1 MESLYRKYRPLTFD
15 SVVGQQHIVSTLE
28 HAITEGRLSHAYLFC
43 GPRGTGKTTMARIL
57 AKALLCRNAEAARA
71 EGASGC
77 MPDGTCEECELIA
90 EGNHPDVYELD
101 AASRTGV
108 DNVREE
114 IINSVNFAPVRG
126 KYKIYIIDEVHMLT
140 TAAFNALLKIIEEPP
155 AHLLFILATTELH
168 KVPATILSRCQRFS
182 FRRLMQEDIASR
194 INYVAYQEHIEIEPD
209 AVQLLARLAD
219 GALRDGLSLLDQCAS
234 AATGSVTA
242 ELVDSTLGLAGERK
256 AAEIFA
262 AVADKNASRALELFS
277 GLYASGKDVAA
288 MTDELCSLS
297 RDLLM
302 LKAAPKSG
310 LSMLTGVCSDQEALA
325 LLERFSPAE
334 LLRITT
340 LLQQTAAGFQKS
352 ANRRVDMELCLI
364 QMCQPQLS
372 LDAKA
377 LSARIGR
384 IEEKLASGMLVSAA
398 AVPQKAPPPE
408 DVDDGERPPLPDDA
422 DDPMRGAAPEASAQP
437 EQKQA
442 EPRNGGAEI
451 WPELTQA
458 LRESLSVRERGFFA
472 SNGPVKPLLKGD
484 TLTLIAD
491 TDFVLNIIRKPE
503 VQTLVQ
509 QKASAM
515 LGRHVGVQFARKGQI
530 TQQGNDPMDAL
541 VAFGGQHNDIFTIK

>member
-1 MESLYRKYRPLTFD
+1 
-15 SVVGQQHIVSTLE
+15 
-28 HAITEGRLSHAYLFC
+28 
-43 GPRGTGKTTMARIL
+43 
-57 AKALLCRNAEAARA
+57 
-71 EGASGC
+71 
-77 MPDGTCEECELIA
+77 
-90 EGNHPDVYELD
+90 
-101 AASRTGV
+101 
-108 DNVREE
+108 
-114 IINSVNFAPVRG
+114 
-126 KYKIYIIDEVHMLT
+126 
-140 TAAFNALLKIIEEPP
+140 
-155 AHLLFILATTELH
+155 
-168 KVPATILSRCQRFS
+168 
-182 FRRLMQEDIASR
+182 
-194 INYVAYQEHIEIEPD
+194 
-209 AVQLLARLAD
+209 
-219 GALRDGLSLLDQCAS
+219 
-234 AATGSVTA
+234 
-242 ELVDSTLGLAGERK
+242 
-256 AAEIFA
+256 
-262 AVADKNASRALELFS
+262 
-277 GLYASGKDVAA
+277 

-384 IEEKLASGMLVSAA
+384 IEEKLASGTLVSAA

-422 DDPMRGAAPEASAQP
+422 DDPIRSAAPEASAQP

-503 VQTLVQ
+503 V
-509 QKASAM
+509 
-515 LGRHVGVQFARKGQI
+515 
-530 TQQGNDPMDAL
+530 
-541 VAFGGQHNDIFTIK
+541 

>member
-1 MESLYRKYRPLTFD
+1 M
-15 SVVGQQHIVSTLE
+15 LE
-28 HAITEGRLSHAYLFC
+28 RLAGNTALKSELGAALRAGRLPHAVLLVGEPGCGAGFAARCLAADYLYPAG
-43 GPRGTGKTTMARIL
+43 GPH
-57 AKALLCRNAEAARA
+57 AEAVLKGEDTECLALRG
-71 EGASGC
+71 EGASGQI
-77 MPDGTCEECELIA
+77 PVKRVREAREAIQRSALST
-90 EGNHPDVYELD
+90 D
-101 AASRTGV
+101 AAGRV
-108 DNVREE
+108 L
-114 IINSVNFAPVRG
+114 F
-126 KYKIYIIDEVHMLT
+126 IYGAQNLNGT
-140 TAAFNALLKIIEEPP
+140 QGSSANALLKIIEEPP

-384 IEEKLASGMLVSAA
+384 IEEKLASGTLVSAA

-422 DDPMRGAAPEASAQP
+422 DDPIRSAAPEASAQP

-515 LGRHVGVQFARKGQI
+515 LGRQVGVQFARKGQI